1 MHTSSLNCEVF
12 RICLNFKIIDC
23 TLNFIWSFNGIIQM
37 HHFLYILDRGYI
49 TDSAG
54 DKTQVPYVD
63 GCQGVD
69 S

>member
-1 MHTSSLNCEVF
+1 
-12 RICLNFKIIDC
+12 
-23 TLNFIWSFNGIIQM
+23 M

-54 DKTQVPYVD
+54 DKTKVPYVD